1 MRWHVGS
8 GTRTGK
14 RPITPLAAVVGG
26 LLAGVVG
33 TICLDTAGYL
43 RYRGTGG
50 KKSPLEWEFGPIDGW
65 ENAPD
70 PGKVAKRGIEGFTGR
85 ELPDRWAW
93 PLSTAM
99 HWGYGSAA
107 AALYGIVTGS
117 LREPSPLYG
126 LPFGAA
132 VWAVGY
138 AVLPEAGIY
147 KPIWEYD
154 AKTLARDLGGH
165 LAYGAGHRDRVLAV
179 RQAPLVSRSQLTGT
193 RIMARGGGAD
203 DGEHG
208 SRDCRRVVAGVGRAA
223 RVRDSW

>member
-1 MRWHVGS
+1 MGS
-8 GTRTGK
+8 GMRSGK

-43 RYRGTGG
+43 RYRRSGG
-50 KKSPLEWEFGPIDGW
+50 EKRPLEWEFGPIDGW

-70 PGKVAKRGIEGFTGR
+70 PGKVAKREIEGFTGR
-85 ELPDRWAW
+85 ELSDRWAW

-107 AALYGIVTGS
+107 AALYGIVAGS

-138 AVLPEAGIY
+138 VVLPEAGLY

-154 AKTLARDLGGH
+154 AKTLAQDLAGH
-165 LAYGAGHRDRVLAV
+165 LAYGAG
-179 RQAPLVSRSQLTGT
+179 TG
-193 RIMARGGGAD
+193 
-203 DGEHG
+203 
-208 SRDCRRVVAGVGRAA
+208 AA
-223 RVRDSW
+223 FWLFVKLW

>member
-1 MRWHVGS
+1 MGS
-8 GTRTGK
+8 GK

-43 RYRGTGG
+43 RYRRSGG

-70 PGKVAKRGIEGFTGR
+70 PGKVAKREIEGFTGR

-93 PLSTAM
+93 PVSTAM

-107 AALYGIVTGS
+107 AAVYGIVAGS
-117 LREPSPLYG
+117 LREPSPVYG

-132 VWAVGY
+132 VWATGY
-138 AVLPEAGIY
+138 VVLPEAGIY

-154 AKTLARDLGGH
+154 AKTLAEDLGGH
-165 LAYGAGHRDRVLAV
+165 LAYGLG
-179 RQAPLVSRSQLTGT
+179 TGT
-193 RIMARGGGAD
+193 AFWLFVKLR
-203 DGEHG
+203 
-208 SRDCRRVVAGVGRAA
+208 
-223 RVRDSW
+223 

>member
-1 MRWHVGS
+1 MGS
-8 GTRTGK
+8 AK

-43 RYRGTGG
+43 RYRRTGG

-70 PGKVAKRGIEGFTGR
+70 PGKVAKRELEGFTGR

-107 AALYGIVTGS
+107 AALYGIVAGS
-117 LREPSPLYG
+117 LRQSSPLYG

-132 VWAVGY
+132 VWAAGY
-138 AVLPEAGIY
+138 VVLPEAG
-147 KPIWEYD
+147 D
-154 AKTLARDLGGH
+154 LQADLGIRREDAGQGPGRPSC
-165 LAYGAGHRDRVLAV
+165 LRSGHRDHFLAV
-179 RQAPLVSRSQLTGT
+179 RQAP
-193 RIMARGGGAD
+193 
-203 DGEHG
+203 
-208 SRDCRRVVAGVGRAA
+208 VAGRSRFTGH
-223 RVRDSW
+223 